1 MLSSWL
7 RGINGN
13 ERKWGRDAARP
24 KRIAVARPYMHD
36 ERRLENSTS
45 PASIISILTRTHA
58 ATRGYY
64 IGRRVGWRGG
74 GSAAKSKRS
83 HIRARVRN
91 PGVQADANS
100 ASAVHDVHYSEIR
113 AGALRSPRDRAP
125 AQGTTARSLT
135 CISLPS
141 GPVQSTWRPAP
152 SSRTTRS
159 EIQ

>member
-24 KRIAVARPYMHD
+24 KAHCRSTALCMTNDALRIRH
-36 ERRLENSTS
+36 RLLQLFRYSPGRTPQREAITS
-45 PASIISILTRTHA
+45 AGES
-58 ATRGYY
+58 
-64 IGRRVGWRGG
+64 GG
-74 GSAAKSKRS
+74 AEADTAAKSKRS
-83 HIRARVRN
+83 HIRARVRD

-125 AQGTTARSLT
+125 AQGTTGRSLT
-135 CISLPS
+135 FVTLPS